1 MSELLY
7 VYGFVPAE
15 APAPAD
21 LEGIGGS
28 RVEVFDLDAEFR
40 GVGSMVPATR
50 YAPERVEA
58 SLEDLR
64 WVAEQ
69 GVAHERVVA
78 WFVDHAE
85 IVPVPLFT
93 FYSGP
98 AALREEAR
106 ERAAEIRA
114 RLARFAGRREWD
126 LKVAFDASVAL
137 AHAGQLSEAVRA
149 LDAEI
154 AEAAPGKQY
163 LLRRK
168 RDNLAREEVSAS
180 SRRVAR
186 ELLDEIRPLVEE
198 VVQLPLPRADLDL
211 PVVMN
216 AALLVP
222 RENER
227 ALTETLAARSS
238 ELAAIGV
245 RADFSGPWAPYR
257 FVGDEA

>member
-7 VYGFVPAE
+7 VYGFVPAGGA
-15 APAPAD
+15 APSD

-28 RVEVFDLDAEFR
+28 RVEVFDLDPEFR
-40 GVGSMVPATR
+40 GVGSMVPLSS

-58 SLEDLR
+58 NLEDLR

-78 WFVDHAE
+78 WFVDHGE

-98 AALREEAR
+98 EALREEAR

-126 LKVAFDASVAL
+126 LKVAFDAAVAL
-137 AHAGQLSEAVRA
+137 AHAGELSEAVRA
-149 LDAEI
+149 LDGEI
-154 AEAAPGKQY
+154 AAAAPGRQY
-163 LLRRK
+163 LLRRR
-168 RDNLAREEVSAS
+168 RDELARAEVTAS
-180 SRRVAR
+180 TRRLAR
-186 ELLDEIRPLVEE
+186 DLLDELRAFAEE
-198 VVQLPLPRADLDL
+198 VVQLPLPRADLEL

-222 RENER
+222 RENEGPLMEKLDASGR
-227 ALTETLAARSS
+227 SLAAV
-238 ELAAIGV
+238 GV

>member
-7 VYGFVPAE
+7 VYGFVPAGIDL
-15 APAPAD
+15 PAD

-28 RVEVFDLDAEFR
+28 RVDALDLHPEFR
-40 GVGSMVPATR
+40 GVCSLVPESK

-58 SLEDLR
+58 KLEDLR

-98 AALREEAR
+98 AAFRDEAV
-106 ERAAEIRA
+106 ERAAEILA

-126 LKVAFDASVAL
+126 LKVAYDAGTAL
-137 AHAGQLSEAVRA
+137 GHAGELSAPVRA
-149 LDAEI
+149 LDEQI
-154 AEAAPGKQY
+154 AAAAPGRQY
-163 LLRRK
+163 LLQRK
-168 RDNLAREEVSAS
+168 RNELAREEVSAS
-180 SRRVAR
+180 TRRIAYD
-186 ELLDEIRPLVEE
+186 LLDEIRPFIEE
-198 VVQLPLPRADLDL
+198 VVQLPLPRADLEL

-216 AALLVP
+216 AALLVS
-222 RENER
+222 REKED
-227 ALTETLAARSS
+227 ALSTALAARAQS
-238 ELAAIGV
+238 LQPLGV

-257 FVGDEA
+257 FIGDEA